1 MTHRCHAYLC
11 STPVPKELLMCR
23 DHWRMVSWATQRL
36 VWRTYRP
43 GQCDDKRPSAA
54 WMVAAYA
61 AEAEVALKE
70 GHHEAAQR
78 LVQEAKRWRERM
90 AEETES

>member
-1 MTHRCHAYLC
+1 
-11 STPVPKELLMCR
+11 
-23 DHWRMVSWATQRL
+23 
-36 VWRTYRP
+36 
-43 GQCDDKRPSAA
+43 
-54 WMVAAYA
+54 MVAAYA